1 MNGRPKENVNPT
13 LYATID
19 AAGRRRARDNAAIGT
34 SAVAKYNF
42 RCTHNY
48 DDDDDDASES
58 THAFTTAPLGK
69 GAWERSIHLAL
80 SSVASSESGDKNLS
94 ILRNAGFD
102 IPAMASASGDAV
114 RVVISPELKEPTFV
128 PSPASPSPPVSSG
141 PVTQGRPLMI
151 PSSVSPQQI
160 RDAID
165 AESVFE
171 IIRNIQ
177 DPEHPNSLE
186 ELGVVKLGN
195 VTVVDLKS
203 DDAAVAQD
211 TAGGKKGG
219 GSGGGGGGGSGKTLS
234 KVDVLFT

>member
-19 AAGRRRARDNAAIGT
+19 AAGRRRARDKAAIGT
-34 SAVAKYNF
+34 SAVARYNF
-42 RCTHNY
+42 GARNY
-48 DDDDDDASES
+48 NYDDDASES
-58 THAFTTAPLGK
+58 PAVTTASLGK

-94 ILRNAGFD
+94 MLRNAGFD
-102 IPAMASASGDAV
+102 IPAMTSASDA
-114 RVVISPELKEPTFV
+114 VVISPELKEPTFV
-128 PSPASPSPPVSSG
+128 PSPASPSRSPPVSSG
-141 PVTQGRPLMI
+141 PATQDHLLVM
-151 PSSVSPQQI
+151 PSSVSSQQR

-203 DDAAVAQD
+203 DDAAVKD
-211 TAGGKKGG
+211 TADGKK
-219 GSGGGGGGGSGKTLS
+219 GSGGGGGGKTLS